1 MIIINPD
8 PVLPTIPPLQPSP
21 PYYLK
26 IYPQS
31 LLAGNVWTCQYNLLY
46 LRPGAT
52 LHVLLTSC
60 MKCPSTP
67 PPRYNNTSR
76 SIFGQKPVSLFMSSL
91 PVVGSVPAH
100 LHLMVT
106 THLHNQYSARTRCHS
121 PSVPDLHTSPPAPAL
136 STSSSQFII
145 QLCAIRFYLQASGT
159 LRVLSFLFL
168 LITDTATLVHGVI
181 LPILNSVVKTFGVKP
196 FPPGE
201 AGIPV

>member
-1 MIIINPD
+1 
-8 PVLPTIPPLQPSP
+8 
-21 PYYLK
+21 
-26 IYPQS
+26 
-31 LLAGNVWTCQYNLLY
+31 
-46 LRPGAT
+46 
-52 LHVLLTSC
+52 
-60 MKCPSTP
+60 
-67 PPRYNNTSR
+67 
-76 SIFGQKPVSLFMSSL
+76 MSSL

-100 LHLMVT
+100 LHLMAT
-106 THLHNQYSARTRCHS
+106 THIQNQYSPRTRYLC

-145 QLCAIRFYLQASGT
+145 QLCTIRFYLQASGT

>member
-1 MIIINPD
+1 MLLLG
-8 PVLPTIPPLQPSP
+8 VTIR
-21 PYYLK
+21 
-26 IYPQS
+26 I
-31 LLAGNVWTCQYNLLY
+31 Y

-52 LHVLLTSC
+52 LSC
-60 MKCPSTP
+60 MKFSTTP
-67 PPRYNNTSR
+67 LPHGYNTSR
-76 SIFGQKPVSLFMSSL
+76 SIFGQKPVSLSMSSL

-145 QLCAIRFYLQASGT
+145 QLWTIRFYLQASGT

-196 FPPGE
+196 FPPE
-201 AGIPV
+201 AAGIPV

>member
-1 MIIINPD
+1 MLSYYYSPESGVTNHISPATFSILLSLRSTPQQIGVCQPSPVSQCPPCQLWEVSHHTSPPLISTTQLDELYMIIIHPE

-67 PPRYNNTSR
+67 PPHYNNTSR
-76 SIFGQKPVSLFMSSL
+76 SIFGQKPVSLHVLLTSCWKCPSTPPPHGNNTYPQLIFSQNPVSL
-91 PVVGSVPAH
+91 SKC
-100 LHLMVT
+100 
-106 THLHNQYSARTRCHS
+106 S
-121 PSVPDLHTSPPAPAL
+121 
-136 STSSSQFII
+136 
-145 QLCAIRFYLQASGT
+145 
-159 LRVLSFLFL
+159 
-168 LITDTATLVHGVI
+168 
-181 LPILNSVVKTFGVKP
+181 
-196 FPPGE
+196 
-201 AGIPV
+201 